1 MGGLRAQLHCYCFS
15 SVSVSC
21 QALLNTAREQI
32 RAITLLNVTM
42 TMRSIIRIYNIWFIR
57 ATDASALTGT
67 TSFLSPPPHP
77 HTPTHTLLYTFSKK
91 PKTQMATNQ
100 GCIKQP

>member
-32 RAITLLNVTM
+32 RAITLFNVTV

-57 ATDASALTGT
+57 ATDASALAGT
-67 TSFLSPPPHP
+67 TSFPQPPPPTPPHP
-77 HTPTHTLLYTFSKK
+77 PPAHPPPPPTKTKK
-91 PKTQMATNQ
+91 PKYHKTTKN
-100 GCIKQP
+100 